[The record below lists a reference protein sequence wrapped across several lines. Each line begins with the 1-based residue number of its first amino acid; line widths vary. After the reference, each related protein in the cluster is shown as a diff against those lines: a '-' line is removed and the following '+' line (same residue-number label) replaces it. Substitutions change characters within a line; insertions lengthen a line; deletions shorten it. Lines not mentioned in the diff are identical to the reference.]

1 MMSRG
6 FGLAVLSLV
15 SFPVL
20 AETDPVV
27 STDTEAAEIVVAIEE
42 EPLPRTR
49 VGIGVGVNLSGGAST
64 GVRNRLPVPSGIGGG
79 DGPLELAM
87 VAPSIPF
94 LSLQVPIWIGD
105 HLRIEPE
112 IGFGRAARTVE
123 FLDDFGESDSSKLSG
138 SSLGFL
144 VGSSVAWAFDVA
156 PSTRAYVGPKIGVIL
171 RRDEQEIRSE
181 GASQT
186 VTISASDL
194 FLGALIGGESFVT
207 SHFSLGVEGEL
218 VWISEGKPRVTVKP
232 GAEVSVMPVRIDD
245 SSVVTRARFFGRLY
259 FL

>member
-15 SFPVL
+15 SLPVL
-20 AETDPVV
+20 AETPVV
-27 STDTEAAEIVVAIEE
+27 SPDTEGAQVVIAIEE

-49 VGIGVGVNLSGGAST
+49 VGIGVGVNVSGGATT
-64 GVRNRLPVPSGIGGG
+64 GARHRLPFTGTGGIGGG
-79 DGPLELAM
+79 PVELSVA
-87 VAPSIPF
+87 APSIPF

-112 IGFGRAARTVE
+112 IGFGRAARTME
-123 FLDDFGESDSSKLSG
+123 FVDDFEEADSTKLSG
-138 SSLGFL
+138 SSMGFL
-144 VGSSVAWAFDVA
+144 VGSSVAWAFEVA

-181 GASQT
+181 GATQT
-186 VTISASDL
+186 VTVSASDL
-194 FLGALIGGESFVT
+194 FLGALIGGESFLT

-218 VWISEGKPRVTVKP
+218 VWLSEGKPKVTVKP
-232 GAEVSVMPVRIDD
+232 GAEVSVMPIEMDD